1 MSSSFLKNLRRN
13 ISYRLGFRLAAWYA
27 SLFAIASMVLYFT
40 IYAMLYRSV
49 IAKDQEI
56 VELQSREYE
65 MIYQIGGIQEL
76 RRWITREEQIDPDR
90 RYYLRLVSTRNSVIL
105 AKVPEDWL
113 DFDGSDKKLFDFT
126 GKEQFLR
133 IPKNDEIDFA
143 LTTRRL
149 ADGSILQVGRSANNK
164 ETLLQP
170 FRRTFF
176 TTLLTVLLVGFVG
189 GAISAYREMRP
200 LREMVTTAGSI
211 IDTGNLNARVP
222 LGQTDNEME
231 ELARLFNRTLDK
243 NQALIRGMTESL
255 DNVAHDLRTPLTRL
269 RGVAELA
276 LSGSMNPEELK
287 EALADCV
294 EESDRVLTMLK
305 TLMDI
310 TEAEIGVMK
319 PILQKYRINELV
331 QDVMEV
337 YQYVAEEKGMRIQM
351 NSESPV
357 TVEVDP
363 ARMRQVFGNLL
374 DNALKYSPNGSKVVF
389 SIQQSGRDCA
399 ISIQDSGIGIPP
411 EEHVKIWQRLY
422 RADKSRS
429 QKGLGL
435 GLSLVQAIVSAH
447 EGRIELESEPGNGSV
462 FTVFLPISESR
473 PDTENNPDV

>member
-1 MSSSFLKNLRRN
+1 
-13 ISYRLGFRLAAWYA
+13 
-27 SLFAIASMVLYFT
+27 
-40 IYAMLYRSV
+40 
-49 IAKDQEI
+49 
-56 VELQSREYE
+56 
-65 MIYQIGGIQEL
+65 
-76 RRWITREEQIDPDR
+76 
-90 RYYLRLVSTRNSVIL
+90 
-105 AKVPEDWL
+105 
-113 DFDGSDKKLFDFT
+113 
-126 GKEQFLR
+126 
-133 IPKNDEIDFA
+133 
-143 LTTRRL
+143 
-149 ADGSILQVGRSANNK
+149 
-164 ETLLQP
+164 
-170 FRRTFF
+170 
-176 TTLLTVLLVGFVG
+176 
-189 GAISAYREMRP
+189 
-200 LREMVTTAGSI
+200 
-211 IDTGNLNARVP
+211 
-222 LGQTDNEME
+222 
-231 ELARLFNRTLDK
+231 LFNRTLDK

-319 PILQKYRINELV
+319 PILQKCRINELV